1 MLKTQPA
8 PVRSVWLAAFLSRI
22 SKSVKSDFITFFF
35 FSLMKSTLLSL
46 HEKKQESRLRLCEL
60 KLLRLVLAY
69 APKLKGATF
78 QKQSGDCL
86 ILLQACTLGCKGCVW
101 HIVGY
106 QIAVLIL

>member
-46 HEKKQESRLRLCEL
+46 HEKKQ
-60 KLLRLVLAY
+60 
-69 APKLKGATF
+69 
-78 QKQSGDCL
+78 
-86 ILLQACTLGCKGCVW
+86 
-101 HIVGY
+101 
-106 QIAVLIL
+106 